1 MFSDG
6 EEEEEF
12 QEGDGDVS
20 KEEIDEGDDEEAE
33 TGEGGDN
40 DDKADGDDKIDT
52 AATEDKGYEGGD
64 DDTAAAHGLGGDDD
78 EDDVVARADGVSD
91 DRRLSEA
98 TSNEDDDEENS
109 DTDRATKS
117 LKPRRD
123 VDVMGGEG
131 SDEDEEMVR
140 VVGRRRK
147 ALEEL
152 HDPARVRRRRVNE
165 YYVRPAGY
173 SFPTAMMIMNLVW
186 GRNGS
191 HVPLDLVWQAVMGTT
206 DQYHRARIDH
216 NTYTSICQYLTVL
229 LGEHLTSAAERV
241 RYVVGDGTEEEVVAQ
256 GAETG
261 HIQEIQEFRF
271 FMHRH
276 WSLFDSMYHSP
287 YIASK
292 MPIWQQ
298 HGTLKLQELLAKMGM
313 PLDQCKRQSYN
324 TIRADLRPHLKQQ
337 LLNDKEGSVQDEYK
351 LKNPDIM
358 YQSFSRYNS
367 FKNPIGASDMV
378 FAATSLLEMC
388 RSDDIVVDHN
398 HSNGDVVNSSS
409 SGISRQQAFN
419 DAYDCLGTGARAEEL
434 LRKGVQASLVLQR
447 SLVKKAAVMLEGHD
461 SISRLNRL
469 YFAYVHQAAYLTG
482 GGGVSDGG
490 AASTSS
496 AALAAASSS
505 SSGNS
510 ASGSGAASASASNHG
525 GGADFEMDAPFSRPH
540 VLTRLGQFIME
551 VKRNLPKKQGGWSG
565 RKGLLPLILIAE
577 KRESYLVVGI
587 SPLSTAQGMADLTEQ
602 DQHAISQLT
611 NFRQFF
617 RLACKELRI
626 QPLSESFDANVIE
639 VAREDV
645 QDFLG
650 TLDFLLKKA
659 TPDYLRI

>member
-1 MFSDG
+1 MD
-6 EEEEEF
+6 EEEED
-12 QEGDGDVS
+12 Q
-20 KEEIDEGDDEEAE
+20 
-33 TGEGGDN
+33 TGEGEEGDN
-40 DDKADGDDKIDT
+40 DKPDGDDKIDT
-52 AATEDKGYEGGD
+52 VATEDKGYEGGD
-64 DDTAAAHGLGGDDD
+64 DTTAAPGLGGEDDD
-78 EDDVVARADGVSD
+78 DDVIARADGVSD

-109 DTDRATKS
+109 DTDGAMTKS
-117 LKPRRD
+117 LKARRD
-123 VDVMGGEG
+123 VDTVGGDGDG

-191 HVPLDLVWQAVMGTT
+191 HVPLDLVWQAVLGTT

-388 RSDDIVVDHN
+388 RSDDVIDHN
-398 HSNGDVVNSSS
+398 HSNGDAASSSSS

-482 GGGVSDGG
+482 GGVSDGG
-490 AASTSS
+490 AAATSS
-496 AALAAASSS
+496 AALVAASSS
-505 SSGNS
+505 SSSSS

-525 GGADFEMDAPFSRPH
+525 HAAGAADFEMDAPFSRPH

-587 SPLSTAQGMADLTEQ
+587 SPLSTAQGMADLSEQ

-626 QPLSESFDANVIE
+626 QPLSESFDANVME